1 MSAHSISDSDE
12 EFMPRRRQSRIIESG
27 SESGSDS
34 DEFVPIR
41 AHKSHTGKNDAVS
54 DLANQMAISGDA
66 NATEQIEK
74 AKTIISDKERL
85 KTVISEISKEK
96 NGLQNAYESVEG
108 DSNLKRKALRAAHN
122 PKVKEQVNSISR
134 KEKLKLQKQFQKAQ
148 RAATLPNMNGEGYKA
163 VTINLSG
170 KYKPATIYGPD
181 FLESEFY
188 SGWTTLPIKDD
199 IYLIFNPVNNGANKH
214 ITKLVG
220 QKVGDNH
227 VLYKMI
233 DGTQLT
239 NLSVDEFTGLFPG
252 KKVNVKT
259 PVKTA
264 PPVKS
269 VPTGRRTSR
278 RGRN

>member
-1 MSAHSISDSDE
+1 MSARSNSDSDE
-12 EFMPRRRQSRIIESG
+12 EFMPRRRQSRMNDSG

-41 AHKSHTGKNDAVS
+41 AHRTRGGKDVVT
-54 DLANQMAISGDA
+54 DLAGQMSSSKDT
-66 NATEQIEK
+66 NTTEQVEK
-74 AKTIISDKERL
+74 ATSIISDKEKL
-85 KTVISEISKEK
+85 KIVISEISKEK
-96 NGLQNAYESVEG
+96 NGLQDAYNSVEG

-122 PKVKEQVNSISR
+122 PKIRDQVNSISR
-134 KEKLKLQKQFQKAQ
+134 KEKLKLQKQFQRAQ
-148 RAATLPNMNGEGYKA
+148 NAATLPNMNGEGYKA
-163 VTINLSG
+163 VTINISG

-181 FLESEFY
+181 FLESDTY
-188 SGWTTLPIKDD
+188 SGWTTLPVKDN
-199 IYLIFNPVNNGANKH
+199 IYLIFNPDFNGINKH

-227 VLYKMI
+227 VLYKMT

-239 NLSVDEFTGLFPG
+239 NLSLDEFTGLFPG
-252 KKVNVKT
+252 KKINMKT

-264 PPVKS
+264 PPVKT